1 MMEGYFSLMCMN
13 KNLPFKLTSD
23 CAVDTSSSSNTAHFV
38 SSETVFVTSVTS
50 AKFVAVF
57 VTSAHSASVASAD
70 NLSVADPTST
80 ASSHTK
86 TGSNTHSRAVSAD
99 SRAVD
104 TAYGTDASDYAYGST
119 NSLTVN
125 NNIEV

>member
-1 MMEGYFSLMCMN
+1 MN
-13 KNLPFKLTSD
+13 KILPFKLTSD

-50 AKFVAVF
+50 AKLVAVF

-86 TGSNTHSRAVSAD
+86 TGSKTGSNAHSRAVSAD

-119 NSLTVN
+119 NSLTVD